1 VQNVSRS
8 KSTNERIQT
17 RELGEQAGGRGGGG
31 DLKAGSPAE
40 RDDEEGR

>member
-17 RELGEQAGGRGGGG
+17 RELGEQAGGGG